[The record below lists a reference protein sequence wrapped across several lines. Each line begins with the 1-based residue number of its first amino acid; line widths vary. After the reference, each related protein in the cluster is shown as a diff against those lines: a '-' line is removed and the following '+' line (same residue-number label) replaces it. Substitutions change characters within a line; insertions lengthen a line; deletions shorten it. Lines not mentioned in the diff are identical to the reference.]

1 MFNDY
6 LFPLLIL
13 ITGIVVMKTLN
24 SDWIKSI
31 SVPLQNA
38 AKNKLST
45 DEDHLHSNDSSDF
58 VEIFCLKDCDD
69 VMKDHV
75 NRPGLKRIKMVYKFL
90 PDMRNHHYHNVPL
103 SPYLISYITKWKKIL
118 LSGSF
123 SRNPWK
129 ILKEVTSFESLFNDL
144 NSHNGLSDIVHA
156 MRTQKVLHADVGFRG
171 TQLKLMLT
179 LEGNQKAIFKPK
191 RSEINGVVKGDI
203 YSGTDR
209 HQGEIVAFHLSILL
223 NITSVP
229 LVVGRKFL
237 LRKQILSVASKQLSK
252 TVFYQGRRTCF
263 YGECHFC
270 RRKTPVCD
278 DGVFIDGALI
288 LWLPDNLPLAHIVH
302 PWARTYQKD
311 KLARWEISENYC
323 FEISPSLLSEERI
336 DLLLNLVDTCIL
348 DFLIQNGDRHHF
360 TVLENAPRYSFI
372 SLDNGKSFGNP
383 FVDHLDVLA
392 PLLQCCRIRQ
402 RTFDRLFLL
411 KGGVLSR
418 ALDELLSTDPL
429 YPILSVLHS
438 MALDRRVTLVLAAI
452 EACRQSVGNN
462 LFL

>member
-1 MFNDY
+1 MELRQLKVSYDCEYFVSLNN
-6 LFPLLIL
+6 
-13 ITGIVVMKTLN
+13 KTFKYKVFRFISFIEN
-24 SDWIKSI
+24 SEAEVLCWVIGRS
-31 SVPLQNA
+31 L
-38 AKNKLST
+38 
-45 DEDHLHSNDSSDF
+45 HL
-58 VEIFCLKDCDD
+58 K
-69 VMKDHV
+69 
-75 NRPGLKRIKMVYKFL
+75 
-90 PDMRNHHYHNVPL
+90 
-103 SPYLISYITKWKKIL
+103 
-118 LSGSF
+118 
-123 SRNPWK
+123 
-129 ILKEVTSFESLFNDL
+129 SLFNDP
-144 NSHNGLSDIVHA
+144 NSENGLSDIVHA
-156 MRTQKVLHADVGFRG
+156 MRTQKVLHADVGFKG

-191 RSEINGVVKGDI
+191 RAI
-203 YSGTDR
+203 YTLVLIDTKEKLW
-209 HQGEIVAFHLSILL
+209 HSIYPLLL

-288 LWLPDNLPLAHIVH
+288 LWLPDHLPLAHIVH

-323 FEISPSLLSEERI
+323 LEISPSLLSEERI
-336 DLLLNLVDTCIL
+336 DLLLNLT
-348 DFLIQNGDRHHF
+348 FLIQNGDRHHF
-360 TVLENAPRYSFI
+360 TVLENAPRHSFI

-383 FVDHLDVLA
+383 FVDHIDVLA

-402 RTFDRLFLL
+402 RTYDRLFLL

-438 MALDRRVTLVLAAI
+438 MALDRRVTLILAAI
-452 EACRQSVGNN
+452 EACRQSELTFKNFCSKLEYGFIIKKYRIKYMNI
-462 LFL
+462 